1 LFKEDMDLPPAKDSH
16 MSIGSFT
23 LFDIALAVLDAESK
37 EWGEEAVMN
46 LFLDE
51 SIALVRRETELLA
64 AACGA
69 RTGERARVFS
79 IVGAWSEVSA
89 AAHHYQQVARYAD
102 VWVFGLPDQEV
113 DIPGVVAVPVPRN
126 SPLEGE
132 RGVIVEA
139 PSFGAALFA
148 GQGGFLDP
156 SDANSRY
163 YEGFLTARQDA
174 VDSAAGR
181 LASLL
186 KLAPIGGRWVDHEL
200 VGSWYNRLNRSIL
213 ETVASQRLQL
223 RTQEDEIARMRD
235 DTQRMEKMVRGYI
248 GGDTWND
255 VRSAISRGDEE
266 VAVLERQEL
275 TICFCDLVGFTKL
288 SERYTPT
295 EIADILND
303 HFGRLYNIVKQH
315 GGIVDK
321 FIGDAMLAYF
331 REPIEAFEAGKKMVQ
346 ESRVIRL
353 KTDEPIKIEVRVG
366 LNTGSVAL
374 ANLGVPEMRQRTVL
388 GDAVNFAQR
397 MQSAAPRHS
406 VLLSQKTLQYL
417 PHTMIRSLEPL
428 QVEIKGR
435 RDLVTAYMW
444 TISTERREAVNDQM
458 AVRSSLM
465 KTGERGRLMDRFRRP
480 D

>member
-1 LFKEDMDLPPAKDSH
+1 MDFPPPKDSH
-16 MSIGSFT
+16 LSIGSFT
-23 LFDIALAVLDAESK
+23 LFDIALAVLDAEARD
-37 EWGEEAVMN
+37 WGEEAGMN
-46 LFLDE
+46 LFLDD
-51 SIALVRRETELLA
+51 SIALVRRETELMA

-79 IVGAWSEVSA
+79 IVGSWSEINA
-89 AAHHYQQVARYAD
+89 GAAHYQSLSRFAD
-102 VWVFGLPDQEV
+102 VWVFGAPDQEV

-126 SPLEGE
+126 SPLESE
-132 RGVIVEA
+132 RGVVVEA

-156 SDANSRY
+156 SDPGSRY
-163 YEGFLTARQDA
+163 YEGFLTARQEA

-186 KLAPIGGRWVDHEL
+186 KLAPMGNRWVDHEL

-223 RTQEDEIARMRD
+223 RSQEDEIGRMRE
-235 DTQRMEKMVRGYI
+235 DTQRMETLVRGYI
-248 GGDTWND
+248 GGDTWED
-255 VRSAISRGDEE
+255 VRAAVSNNMAE
-266 VAVLERQEL
+266 VAQHYRMDL

-288 SERYTPT
+288 SERYDPS
-295 EIADILND
+295 EIATILND

-315 GGIVDK
+315 GGTVDK

-331 REPIEAFEAGKKMVQ
+331 REPVEAFEASKKMVQ
-346 ESRVIRL
+346 ESRVVRL
-353 KTDEPIKIEVRVG
+353 TTDQPINIEVRVG
-366 LNTGSVAL
+366 LNTGEVAL

-417 PHTMIRSLEPL
+417 PHTMIRSLEPI

-435 RDLVTAYMW
+435 RDLVTAYLW
-444 TISTERREAVNDQM
+444 TISTERREVVSDQM
-458 AVRSSLM
+458 AVRSGLL
-465 KTGERGRLMDRFRRP
+465 KTGERSRLMDRFRRI

>member
-1 LFKEDMDLPPAKDSH
+1 MDLPPPKDSH
-16 MSIGSFT
+16 LSIGSFT
-23 LFDIALAVLDAESK
+23 LFDIALGVLDAESK
-37 EWGEEAVMN
+37 EWGEEAGMN

-64 AACGA
+64 ASCGA

-89 AAHHYQQVARYAD
+89 AAAHYSQIARFAD
-102 VWVFGLPDQEV
+102 VWVFGAPDQEV

-132 RGVIVEA
+132 RGVVVEA

-156 SDANSRY
+156 GDPKSRY

-186 KLAPIGGRWVDHEL
+186 KLAPISGRWVDHEL

-235 DTQRMEKMVRGYI
+235 DTQRMEKMVRGYV
-248 GGDTWND
+248 GGQTWD
-255 VRSAISRGDEE
+255 KVREAVSLNLEE
-266 VAVLERQEL
+266 VADHEREDL

-288 SERYTPT
+288 SERFSPP
-295 EIADILND
+295 EIATILND
-303 HFGRLYNIVKQH
+303 HFARLYHIVKTH
-315 GGIVDK
+315 GGTIDK

-331 REPIEAFEAGKKMVQ
+331 REPIEAFQASKKMVQ
-346 ESRVIRL
+346 ESRTVRL
-353 KTDEPIKIEVRVG
+353 TTDQSVPIQVRVG
-366 LNTGSVAL
+366 LNTGPVAL
-374 ANLGVPEMRQRTVL
+374 ANLGVPEIRQRTVL
-388 GDAVNFAQR
+388 GEHVNFAQR
-397 MQSAAPRHS
+397 MQSAAPPHS
-406 VLLSQKTLQYL
+406 VLMSEKTLRYL
-417 PHTMIRSLEPL
+417 PHTMIRTLEPI

-435 RDLVTAYMW
+435 RDLVTAYVW
-444 TISTERREAVNDQM
+444 TISTERREAVNEQM
-458 AVRSSLM
+458 AVRSSLL
-465 KTGERGRLMDRFRRP
+465 KTGERGRLMDRFRRN
-480 D
+480 DG

>member
-1 LFKEDMDLPPAKDSH
+1 MDLPPPKDSH

-23 LFDIALAVLDAESK
+23 LFDIALSVLDAESR
-37 EWGEEAVMN
+37 EWGEEAGMN

-51 SIALVRRETELLA
+51 SISLVRRETELLA

-69 RTGERARVFS
+69 RTGERARVFT

-89 AAHHYQQVARYAD
+89 AASHYHQVARYAD
-102 VWVFGLPDQEV
+102 VWVFGTPDQEI

-132 RGVIVEA
+132 RGVVVEA

-148 GQGGFLDP
+148 GQGGFLTP
-156 SDANSRY
+156 GEPNSRY

-174 VDSAAGR
+174 VDAAAGR
-181 LASLL
+181 LAALL
-186 KLAPIGGRWVDHEL
+186 KLAPMGNRWVDHEL

-213 ETVASQRLQL
+213 ETLASQRLQL

-235 DTQRMEKMVRGYI
+235 DTQRMEKMVRGYV
-248 GGDTWND
+248 GGQTWD
-255 VRSAISRGDEE
+255 KVREAVTLNLEE
-266 VAVLERQEL
+266 VADRDREEF

-295 EIADILND
+295 EIAMILND
-303 HFGRLYNIVKQH
+303 HFARLYHIVKTH
-315 GGIVDK
+315 GGTIDK

-331 REPIEAFEAGKKMVQ
+331 REPIEAFQASKKMVQ
-346 ESRVIRL
+346 ESRTVRL
-353 KTDEPIKIEVRVG
+353 KTDQSIPIQVRVG
-366 LNTGSVAL
+366 LNTGPVAL
-374 ANLGVPEMRQRTVL
+374 ANLGVPEIRQRTVL
-388 GDAVNFAQR
+388 GENVNFAQR
-397 MQSAAPRHS
+397 MQSAAPPHS
-406 VLLSQKTLQYL
+406 VMMSEKTLRYL
-417 PHTMIRSLEPL
+417 PHTMIRTLEPI

-435 RDLVTAYMW
+435 RDLVTAYVW
-444 TISTERREAVNDQM
+444 TISTERRDLVNEQM
-458 AVRSSLM
+458 AVRSSLL
-465 KTGERGRLMDRFRRP
+465 KTGERGRLMDRFRRI